1 MRPAA
6 AALWAA
12 TLVGVVGVIAGVSR
26 DEGKAVAFFDSW
38 TEELHL
44 DAEVAPGGPKP
55 TPPVRPSRD
64 PPTIFVGTS
73 AYRDMACPGTLLNAY
88 ENAAHP
94 ERLFFGVVDHVRCLT
109 SNRIAASHAGV
120 VHPPRC
126 CAVSVIPGGCR
137 AGSAVA
143 VGEPCSCSKWLA
155 AQTHRRVRGSC
166 SHHLCFGRGEAQR
179 RRAAFHLG
187 WKAAKQQGCH
197 QPPHPLTRTAT
208 DGWVVV
214 QAAYGDEDC
223 LVGYCRLWAAKLN
236 GSDECPYF
244 SHIKLLHLPSTDARG
259 PTKVALFSP
268 SVCPR
273 PLTPP
278 PNTSA

>member
-12 TLVGVVGVIAGVSR
+12 TLVGMVRVIEGVSR

-94 ERLFFGVVDHVRCLT
+94 ERLFFGVVDQVRCLT

-126 CAVSVIPGGCR
+126 CAVSVIPGGVPGGFGCGCGR
-137 AGSAVA
+137 ALQLLSVASGTDTPSCAWVMFTPPVLWSWRSTKEEGS
-143 VGEPCSCSKWLA
+143 
-155 AQTHRRVRGSC
+155 
-166 SHHLCFGRGEAQR
+166 
-179 RRAAFHLG
+179 
-187 WKAAKQQGCH
+187 
-197 QPPHPLTRTAT
+197 
-208 DGWVVV
+208 
-214 QAAYGDEDC
+214 
-223 LVGYCRLWAAKLN
+223 
-236 GSDECPYF
+236 
-244 SHIKLLHLPSTDARG
+244 LPSGVEGCQATGLPPAAPPTD
-259 PTKVALFSP
+259 THSY
-268 SVCPR
+268 
-273 PLTPP
+273 
-278 PNTSA
+278 